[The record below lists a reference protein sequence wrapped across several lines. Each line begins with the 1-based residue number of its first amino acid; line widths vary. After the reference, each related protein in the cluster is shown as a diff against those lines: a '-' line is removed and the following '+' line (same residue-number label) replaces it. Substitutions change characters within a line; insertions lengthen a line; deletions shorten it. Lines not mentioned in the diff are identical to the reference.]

1 MLTSSL
7 DSDARTSSKDV
18 DNVNKNWMAIVVE
31 DTDEHKSPG
40 KILDDL
46 TWSVSESNNRQKN
59 SYVKMKVN

>member
-46 TWSVSESNNRQKN
+46 T
-59 SYVKMKVN
+59 